1 MSEIDTNSEK
11 IPGTYVFTGRMSSKG
26 YRLNKFFYSL
36 TKLENRSAFKEN
48 LEKFMD
54 RNGLTD
60 WEKQMIR
67 EKNWLALAREGGAN
81 IYVMMKMGAVT
92 GDTLQH
98 IGAAFRGESL
108 EEFLNSRRV
117 KGAV

>member
-1 MSEIDTNSEK
+1 MNDTDRSAGK
-11 IPGTYVFTGRMSSKG
+11 IPGTYVYTGRMSSKG
-26 YRLNKFFYSL
+26 YRLNKFFHSL
-36 TKLENRSAFKEN
+36 TKPENRTACNEN
-48 LEKFMD
+48 VESLMN
-54 RNGLTD
+54 RYGLTD

-92 GDTLQH
+92 GDSLQH

-108 EEFLNSRRV
+108 EEFMGSRNV
-117 KGAV
+117 KGAT